1 MHDDEFT
8 DLLLFLTHWCMAA
21 PIPRDASS
29 VIIVRSGAEGAQALL
44 IRRDAKLAF
53 AGGAWVFPGGK
64 LEPADGSEEPATD
77 DRGSALIVAA
87 CRETFEETGIVLA
100 CHENG
105 DFCAA
110 DLADELQ
117 RFRAD
122 VSQNAGLFASVLVAH
137 GLTIVP
143 ERLILWSHWI
153 TPSIVPKR
161 FDTRFFV
168 SSMPPGQIVRCE
180 SAEAAE
186 FRWLD
191 LPLHGG
197 MPDESLV
204 QAPPTR
210 FSLGDLALALHQRGS
225 LGRLMQAE
233 AARSVVPIMPKMLR
247 IDGRMTALMPWD
259 PEYQAAPGEGV
270 PADAEIPPQYLQ
282 FPSRIV
288 PNLRISG
295 MPTD

>member
-1 MHDDEFT
+1 
-8 DLLLFLTHWCMAA
+8 MAA

-29 VIIVRSGAEGAQALL
+29 VIIVRSGVARAQALL

-64 LEPADGSEEPATD
+64 LEPADAAEEPATG
-77 DRGSALIVAA
+77 DRRSALIVAA

-100 CHENG
+100 CRANG
-105 DFCAA
+105 DFCDAGIA
-110 DLADELQ
+110 DALQ
-117 RFRAD
+117 RFRDD
-122 VSQNAGLFASVLVAH
+122 VSQNAGFFASLLVEH
-137 GLTIVP
+137 GLRIVP
-143 ERLILWSHWI
+143 ERLIMWSHWI

-168 SSMPPGQIVRCE
+168 TPMPPGQIARCE

-210 FSLGDLALALHQRGS
+210 FSLGDLSLALHQHGS
-225 LGRLMQAE
+225 LDLLMQAE
-233 AARSVVPIMPKMLR
+233 AARSVVPMMPKMLR
-247 IDGRMTALMPWD
+247 IDGSMTALMPWD
-259 PEYQAAPGEGV
+259 PDYQDAPGEGV
-270 PADAEIPPQYLQ
+270 PAGTEIPPQYLQ
-282 FPSRIV
+282 FPSRVV
-288 PNLRISG
+288 PTLRISG
-295 MPTD
+295 MPGD

>member
-1 MHDDEFT
+1 
-8 DLLLFLTHWCMAA
+8 MAVA
-21 PIPRDASS
+21 IPRDASS
-29 VIIVRSGAEGAQALL
+29 VIIVRSGISGAQALL
-44 IRRDAKLAF
+44 IRRDEKLAF

-64 LEPADGSEEPATD
+64 LESADASAEPAMRDGS
-77 DRGSALIVAA
+77 SALIVAA

-100 CHENG
+100 CHANG
-105 DFCAA
+105 DPCDAS
-110 DLADELQ
+110 LAEALQ
-117 RFRAD
+117 RFRDD
-122 VSQNAGLFASVLVAH
+122 VSQNAGFFVSLLVEH

-143 ERLILWSHWI
+143 ERLITWAHWI

-168 SSMPPGQIVRCE
+168 TPMPPGQIARCE

-210 FSLGDLALALHQRGS
+210 FSLGDLALALHRHGS
-225 LGRLMQAE
+225 LDRLMQAE
-233 AARSVVPIMPKMLR
+233 AARSVVPMMPKMLR

-259 PEYQAAPGEGV
+259 PDYQAAPGEGV
-270 PADAEIPPQYLQ
+270 PAGTEIPTQYLQ
-282 FPSRIV
+282 FPSRV
-288 PNLRISG
+288 APTLRISG
-295 MPTD
+295 MPSD